1 MGSRSSSEITSKPIG
16 IFDSGV
22 GGLTVVRAVMREL
35 PNESIVYF
43 GDTARVP
50 YGNKSTATIRRFA
63 AEIVELLIEEGVKLI
78 VIACNTVASNAR
90 EYLMDN
96 YSVKFVDVIAPT
108 VEAAIR
114 VTKGKIGVIG
124 TKATIGSGC
133 YMRLIKKLAPN
144 VEVIQKPTPLLVPF
158 IEERHYNHTLDT
170 LLEDYLRELRDA
182 KIDTLLL
189 GCTHYPLIKE
199 RIERIIGDEVVVIDS
214 SHYTAKKVKAILQQH
229 SMVNETAKPSH
240 KFYFSDIPVDL
251 PKLAHDFLGIEIEPY
266 LKVLD

>member
-1 MGSRSSSEITSKPIG
+1 MGLRSSSEITSKPIG

-63 AEIVELLIEEGVKLI
+63 AEIVELLIKEGVKLI

-96 YSVKFVDVIAPT
+96 YSVEFVDVIAPT

-133 YMRLIKKLAPN
+133 YMRLIKRLAPG

-170 LLEDYLRELRDA
+170 LLEDYLRELCDA
-182 KIDTLLL
+182 EIDTLLL

-199 RIERIIGDEVVVIDS
+199 RIEKLIGDDVVVIDS
-214 SHYTAKKVKAILQQH
+214 SHYTAKKVKVVLQQH
-229 SMVNETAKPSH
+229 NMVNETTKPLH

-251 PKLAHDFLGIEIEPY
+251 QELARDFLGIEIEPQ